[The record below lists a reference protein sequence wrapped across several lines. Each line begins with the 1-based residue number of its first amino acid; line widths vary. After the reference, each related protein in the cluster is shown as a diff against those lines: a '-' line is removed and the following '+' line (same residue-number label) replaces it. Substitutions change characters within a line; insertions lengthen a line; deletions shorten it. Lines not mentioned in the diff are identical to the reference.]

1 MNVGLSIG
9 VAVGAGWQSVAA
21 YVNIG
26 SYYLIGIPIGVLLGN
41 LLHLQVKVINFTFT
55 WKKIISDI
63 YFLLHYIIII

>member
-41 LLHLQVKVINFTFT
+41 LLHLQVKVINFSFT
-55 WKKIISDI
+55 
-63 YFLLHYIIII
+63 